1 MRVRDTLTGF
11 VLGLT
16 ITWGVAMFSASKFD
30 AKSRRPQRQGRRP
43 RKRSRHAYS
52 ARVDSSMVAQAQHDS
67 TAEKASRRAERI
79 RLGAV
84 AQRVPA
90 VCITPGAP
98 AGDVIMVPL
107 DTALAWKYA
116 WEAERTARLHAVRV
130 LIPDLEASLVTANAR
145 IGVLEQGNALR
156 DRKITT
162 LQWRNKL
169 TAPIGLGVGALVVLA
184 VLRIR

>member
-11 VLGLT
+11 VLGVTLASGAWLFYVPKVNAK
-16 ITWGVAMFSASKFD
+16 IAALNAKADYLAAQQALDSA
-30 AKSRRPQRQGRRP
+30 
-43 RKRSRHAYS
+43 HA
-52 ARVDSSMVAQAQHDS
+52 DSSMVAQAQHDF

-130 LIPDLEASLVTANAR
+130 LIPDLEASIVTANAR
-145 IGVLEQGNALR
+145 IGVLTEGNTLR
-156 DRKITT
+156 DRKITA

>member
-11 VLGLT
+11 VLGVTLT
-16 ITWGVAMFSASKFD
+16 SGVALFAASKYD
-30 AKSRRPQRQGRRP
+30 AQIAALNAKADDIAAQQ
-43 RKRSRHAYS
+43 ALNS
-52 ARVDSSMVAQAQHDS
+52 ARVDSSKVVQAQHDS
-67 TAEKASRRAERI
+67 TADVASRRAERI

-84 AQRVPA
+84 VQRVPA
-90 VCITPGAP
+90 VCLTPGAP

-116 WEAERTARLHAVRV
+116 WEAERTARLNAVRV

-156 DRKITT
+156 DRKITA

-169 TAPIGLGVGALVVLA
+169 TAPIGMGVGALVVLA
-184 VLRIR
+184 VLRVR